1 MKTLKTLIVTINNL
15 SKILLTRK
23 KEKILINDRKTQ
35 RY

>member
-1 MKTLKTLIVTINNL
+1 MKTLIVTINNL